1 MITEIPTNSS
11 LEKIWKLEFKFFG
24 SNVYLLRLKDKNIL
38 IDASSYENKE
48 ELISDL
54 ESMNMKPSDIDM
66 ILLTHN
72 HWDHVQNLDL
82 FINSNPSIEIY
93 GSKKDFSGENFS
105 FVKEIKQLETDF
117 PELEIIETPGHTPGS
132 VCIYLKNEKI
142 LFSGDTIFYKGVG
155 RTDFPESSP
164 KEMENSLE
172 KIRKILP
179 RKLCPGHNV

>member
-1 MITEIPTNSS
+1 MITPIETNSG
-11 LEKIWKLEFKFFG
+11 KIWKLEFRLFG
-24 SNVYLLRLKDKNIL
+24 SNVYLLELKNKNIL
-38 IDASSYENKE
+38 IDTSSYENKE

-54 ESMNMKPSDIDM
+54 ESMNLKPSDIDV
-66 ILLTHN
+66 IILTHN

-82 FINSNPSIEIY
+82 FLNSNPSIKIY

-105 FVKEIKQLETDF
+105 FVKRIKQIETDF

-132 VCIYLKNEKI
+132 VCIYLKEEV
-142 LFSGDTIFYKGVG
+142 LFSGDTIFYKGIG

-172 KIRKILP
+172 RLRQITYK
-179 RKLCPGHNV
+179 KLCPGHNI